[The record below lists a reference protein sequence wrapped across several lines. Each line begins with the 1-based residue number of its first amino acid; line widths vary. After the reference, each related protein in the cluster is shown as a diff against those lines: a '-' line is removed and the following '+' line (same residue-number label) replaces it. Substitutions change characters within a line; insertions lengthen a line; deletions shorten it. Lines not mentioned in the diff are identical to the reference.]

1 MTFSKVKGD
10 DLLFPDLSFQ
20 IVGCAFEVFNEL
32 GPGHSEKNYQKA
44 LAYIFKLRNIQF
56 KEQVYYPLK
65 FKEKVIGRG
74 FLDFLV
80 EDKIIVE
87 LKKDENFTKTSIDQV
102 LNYLKT
108 TDLKLAI
115 LINFTK
121 QGVKFK
127 RIINSSESKNLEFVY
142 SYFISN

>member
-1 MTFSKVKGD
+1 M
-10 DLLFPDLSFQ
+10 
-20 IVGCAFEVFNEL
+20 
-32 GPGHSEKNYQKA
+32 
-44 LAYIFKLRNIQF
+44 
-56 KEQVYYPLK
+56 
-65 FKEKVIGRG
+65 IGRG

-127 RIINSSESKNLEFVY
+127 RIINISESKNL
-142 SYFISN
+142 

>member
-1 MTFSKVKGD
+1 MTFSIVKRD

-32 GPGHSEKNYQKA
+32 GPGHSEKNYQNV

-127 RIINSSESKNLEFVY
+127 RIINISESKNL
-142 SYFISN
+142 

>member
-1 MTFSKVKGD
+1 MTFSKVKRD

-32 GPGHSEKNYQKA
+32 GPGHSEKNYQNA

-74 FLDFLV
+74 FLDFSV

-127 RIINSSESKNLEFVY
+127 RIINISESKNL
-142 SYFISN
+142 